1 MNQKRLT
8 INGIVA
14 LILILIFSILFYWSF
29 NMPLRSEEVLIPR
42 ISIGIILAGAIIIFI
57 RDLIRPEF
65 IPDLDSRYTIPGII
79 LVALALY
86 TYISMVLNI
95 GLIVSTFLNL
105 AFWWIIIEY
114 IDTKKNNL
122 QNELKSRIIK
132 KLILALLVTAAAYI
146 LFITIISMYM
156 PNTILF

>member
-1 MNQKRLT
+1 MYLH
-8 INGIVA
+8 
-14 LILILIFSILFYWSF
+14 
-29 NMPLRSEEVLIPR
+29 
-42 ISIGIILAGAIIIFI
+42 
-57 RDLIRPEF
+57 
-65 IPDLDSRYTIPGII
+65 
-79 LVALALY
+79 
-86 TYISMVLNI
+86 
-95 GLIVSTFLNL
+95 FLNL

>member
-1 MNQKRLT
+1 MQKRLT

-14 LILILIFSILFYWSF
+14 LILILVFSILFYWSF

-42 ISIGIILAGAIIIFI
+42 ISIGIILAGAIIIFF
-57 RDLIRPEF
+57 RDLIRPDF
-65 IPDLDSRYTIPGII
+65 IPDLDSRYTIPGIA
-79 LVALALY
+79 LVAIALY
-86 TYISMVLNI
+86 IYISMVLNI

-105 AFWWIIIEY
+105 SIWWIIIEY

-122 QNELKSRIIK
+122 LGEFRNRVIK
-132 KLILALLVTAAAYI
+132 KLILALLVTAATYI

-156 PNTILF
+156 PNTILI

>member
-1 MNQKRLT
+1 
-8 INGIVA
+8 
-14 LILILIFSILFYWSF
+14 
-29 NMPLRSEEVLIPR
+29 MPLRSEEVLIPR